1 MFSKLRR
8 VGTTSCKVQI
18 SIELKWLTIL
28 ESKDYRSGLYIDF
41 ERGSKTVSSTSR
53 DIPAEPVDSKLVVH
67 FEETLTLVMTLY
79 KESGGKYLEKK
90 GKLVLKG
97 LSKVTNTVVK
107 LGSVNLSLHTLA
119 DDYEK
124 KNMILQLG
132 DSKGRTMGT
141 INLASTSKYLGD
153 AADGDDDS
161 SVMSGASR
169 GTFASAS
176 HMDILQALSASSG
189 TQPVGVYRREKAS
202 EFSEND
208 TKLCTSMRTDPTRY
222 QGHENFKSPVP
233 SKSTFASNLSED
245 VTAANIIRAKLA
257 SAPYDENSASIPI
270 KTTPQ
275 VDKKETSNPFG
286 GYEDKNVTV
295 PKKKEISNP
304 TVAYEDKN
312 ISVPKKIEISNP
324 IVENKN
330 ILVLNKKEISNPIV
344 AYEDKNISVSN
355 KKDISNPIV
364 AYEDKSVPLPKK
376 KEQSNPFRGNGENSI
391 PVTNKKSFEAN
402 EMYETDNT
410 FNPSPHLQTPQLHDV
425 LDAKDLE
432 ILSLKKQLND
442 AKSYQNAM
450 EDEFQ
455 TKITSMIERIIEI
468 EDESDLEHYNHEQ
481 QTIKLLK
488 AAGIYEKSGY
498 DFRDSDNNLT
508 YSDAWGDLF
517 REQTDEERIKVMALK
532 KCLIQFSN
540 QLTEEENC
548 ELLDAGVVLGAAKNK
563 AQK

>member
-1 MFSKLRR
+1 MIWTGEMFSKLRR

-41 ERGSKTVSSTSR
+41 ERGSKTVSSTPR

-79 KESGGKYLEKK
+79 KDSGGKYLEKK

-208 TKLCTSMRTDPTRY
+208 TKLTSMRTDPSRY

-233 SKSTFASNLSED
+233 SKSTLASNLSED
-245 VTAANIIRAKLA
+245 TAATNLSRVKLA
-257 SAPYDENSASIPI
+257 SASYDENSASIPI

-275 VDKKETSNPFG
+275 IDKKETSNPFG
-286 GYEDKNVTV
+286 GNDDKNISVQ
-295 PKKKEISNP
+295 KKKEISNP
-304 TVAYEDKN
+304 VVGYEDKN
-312 ISVPKKIEISNP
+312 ISVPKKQENFNP
-324 IVENKN
+324 I
-330 ILVLNKKEISNPIV
+330 PIV
-344 AYEDKNISVSN
+344 GYE
-355 KKDISNPIV
+355 
-364 AYEDKSVPLPKK
+364 EKSAPLPKK
-376 KEQSNPFRGNGENSI
+376 KEPSNPFGGNGEKSI
-391 PVTNKKSFEAN
+391 PVNNKKSFEAN
-402 EMYETDNT
+402 EMYETDHT
-410 FNPSPHLQTPQLHDV
+410 FNPSPPPKIPDV
-425 LDAKDLE
+425 LDEKDIE
-432 ILSLKKQLND
+432 IMSLKRQLND
-442 AKSYQNAM
+442 AKIFQNAM

-508 YSDAWGDLF
+508 YSDSWADLF

-532 KCLIQFSN
+532 KCLIQFAN
-540 QLTEEENC
+540 QLTEDENC

-563 AQK
+563 PQK

>member
-1 MFSKLRR
+1 
-8 VGTTSCKVQI
+8 
-18 SIELKWLTIL
+18 
-28 ESKDYRSGLYIDF
+28 
-41 ERGSKTVSSTSR
+41 
-53 DIPAEPVDSKLVVH
+53 
-67 FEETLTLVMTLY
+67 
-79 KESGGKYLEKK
+79 
-90 GKLVLKG
+90 
-97 LSKVTNTVVK
+97 
-107 LGSVNLSLHTLA
+107 
-119 DDYEK
+119 
-124 KNMILQLG
+124 
-132 DSKGRTMGT
+132 
-141 INLASTSKYLGD
+141 
-153 AADGDDDS
+153 
-161 SVMSGASR
+161 MSGTSR

-304 TVAYEDKN
+304 
-312 ISVPKKIEISNP
+312 

-330 ILVLNKKEISNPIV
+330 ISVLNKKEISNPIV

-355 KKDISNPIV
+355 KKDTSNPIV
-364 AYEDKSVPLPKK
+364 AYEAKSVPLPKK
-376 KEQSNPFRGNGENSI
+376 KDQSNPFRENGENSI